1 MAKPKGTLQAQ
12 KLGVRDRL
20 IHTADRLFYA
30 EGVRA
35 VGIDRVLAEAG
46 VAKASLYS
54 HFRCKDELIAAY
66 VQHRIAQARAESEN
80 FLAPVPPAERALRMF
95 DWLVEWVQSPGF
107 RGCPLQQ
114 VVSEITDAEHPARI
128 AASAQR
134 EWLLARFTE
143 WVKASGLPKPNQLAG
158 ALLVLFDGA
167 VAASAQ
173 DGPQRARDARWAAKA
188 LLAISYEAK

>member
-1 MAKPKGTLQAQ
+1 MQAH

-167 VAASAQ
+167 VAANAQ